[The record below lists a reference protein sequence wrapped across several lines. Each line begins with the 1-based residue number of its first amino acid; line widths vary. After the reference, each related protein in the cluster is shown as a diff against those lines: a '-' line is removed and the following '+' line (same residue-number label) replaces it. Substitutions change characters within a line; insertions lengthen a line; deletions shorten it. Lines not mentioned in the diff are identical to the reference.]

1 MLCNYL
7 DCLPFPLSSCPI
19 ILDCYSLKIKALF
32 LFSESIES
40 LNMGALNGHTQTSL
54 FEPFWWTLCLLLVF
68 LSLVLLKFESSSESP
83 GVLVQ
88 IQCLLGPIHR
98 ISDLLVGWARKFTFL
113 MGFQIMLIR
122 LLFLGIILRTA
133 ALVGVLPWRFSF
145 SLELPFFLQICWG
158 LITQIHF
165 LISFFFNEKKHFESG
180 TWTIDCEK
188 RTWDWNYSLAEASF
202 IFLVH
207 VYVLDIEIFRYV
219 TI

>member
-1 MLCNYL
+1 MFTFSIVLLPHYIRLLLVEDKGPFLVLWIYWKPEYGCLEMDTLRQVYL
-7 DCLPFPLSSCPI
+7 NHFG
-19 ILDCYSLKIKALF
+19 
-32 LFSESIES
+32 E
-40 LNMGALNGHTQTSL
+40 
-54 FEPFWWTLCLLLVF
+54 LCLLLVF
-68 LSLVLLKFESSSESP
+68 LSLVVLIFESSSESP

-88 IQCLLGPIHR
+88 IQCLLGPSHR

-145 SLELPFFLQICWG
+145 SLELPFFLRICWG
-158 LITQIHF
+158 LWTQIHF
-165 LISFFFNEKKHFESG
+165 YFNEKKHFESG

-188 RTWDWNYSLAEASF
+188 CTWDWNSSLAEASF

-207 VYVLDIEIFRYV
+207 VYVLDIEIFR
-219 TI
+219 